1 MVSELADL
9 GKLSPKLALGTERKQ
24 WDLYCRAPKSS
35 GLGSTLEVEMKVGWK
50 VGSFEYPWKT
60 FLDPLP
66 YTLHLAAALPP
77 PRQSLDVY
85 FCWRVKQ
92 RIFGMVEMKHIWET
106 ITILKTGRG
115 WMLTC
120 YHKYWHPRM
129 LAARPVLWGRS
140 LEDLGKFEKPKRKD
154 LKTLRLFLNETTSTE
169 YATVSYPFSQLI
181 HRPFS
186 WMQSFK
192 YAC

>member
-1 MVSELADL
+1 MGFILQ
-9 GKLSPKLALGTERKQ
+9 SPKELRTWQHSGSGDESGAKSRIVWIPVEDIFRSSPLYPAPSCCPSPTQTEPGRLFLLESKTE
-24 WDLYCRAPKSS
+24 DLWN
-35 GLGSTLEVEMKVGWK
+35 GGNQHT
-50 VGSFEYPWKT
+50 
-60 FLDPLP
+60 
-66 YTLHLAAALPP
+66 
-77 PRQSLDVY
+77 
-85 FCWRVKQ
+85 
-92 RIFGMVEMKHIWET
+92 WET